1 MSFDWV
7 KFIKLAEN
15 LHLQNTEECF
25 RTAISRAY
33 FGIFCLIRN
42 YKGYK
47 EYTKPDIHSKVIRS
61 LKTSGDPNEQEI
73 GKLIDDLRRQR
84 NLADYNENIKINKR
98 ISERCI
104 LKANKILEMI
114 K

>member
-25 RTAISRAY
+25 RTAVSRAY
-33 FGIFCLIRN
+33 FGAFCLIRN

-47 EYTKPDIHSKVIRS
+47 EYTEPDVHYKVIKS
-61 LKTSGDPNEQEI
+61 LKTSASLKEKEM
-73 GKLIDDLRRQR
+73 GKLIDDLRRHR
-84 NLADYNENIKINKR
+84 NLADYDEEKEVNGE

-104 LKANKILEMI
+104 LKANKILEMMR
-114 K
+114 